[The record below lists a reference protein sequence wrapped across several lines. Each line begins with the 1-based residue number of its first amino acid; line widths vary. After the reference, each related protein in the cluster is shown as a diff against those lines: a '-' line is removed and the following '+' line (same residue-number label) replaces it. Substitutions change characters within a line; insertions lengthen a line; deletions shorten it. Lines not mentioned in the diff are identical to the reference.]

1 MSNSIILITDS
12 EKTEQS
18 VKNKILLLR
27 NTDSFESI
35 RHDYCFEKIKE
46 KTPAI
51 VFYHYEPDNEEKLLN
66 FLQKFNQT
74 ENLKTTAFIL
84 LFEIFDESVLCNA
97 FEKGITD
104 FLNTDSTETEFT
116 IRTLWSLKKSVLS
129 FENENNKDILSQLK
143 IIDKTNRVYTQNYT
157 YTVLKEESKNSW
169 GTFAV
174 IAPDINMRIK
184 ISPQSLMHTIKKLVR
199 TSDILGYATDF
210 KIYLWF
216 RKTTAAN
223 VLKILEKIQKEL
235 TKDFTISAGYTETKN
250 LEFDRAEELANKAL
264 SKALLKGNQFIHAQE
279 QIKKEVNLNV
289 DVKNFKEQKANFAKQ
304 LDSILSPLFYRT
316 QKIYEEKLF
325 ETKITQNVSAAKGSF
340 KLENEKGQSTLTVSY
355 PGYTKINI
363 EIIHNIKDEDLKAE
377 KIHLEAR
384 ELDENKIEY
393 LLKAF
398 IKDFKTYTQN

>member
-1 MSNSIILITDS
+1 M
-12 EKTEQS
+12 
-18 VKNKILLLR
+18 
-27 NTDSFESI
+27 
-35 RHDYCFEKIKE
+35 
-46 KTPAI
+46 
-51 VFYHYEPDNEEKLLN
+51 
-66 FLQKFNQT
+66 
-74 ENLKTTAFIL
+74 
-84 LFEIFDESVLCNA
+84 
-97 FEKGITD
+97 
-104 FLNTDSTETEFT
+104 
-116 IRTLWSLKKSVLS
+116 
-129 FENENNKDILSQLK
+129 
-143 IIDKTNRVYTQNYT
+143 DKTKRVYTQNYT
-157 YTVLKEESKNSW
+157 YNVLKEESKNSW

-174 IAPDINMRIK
+174 IAPDINMRSK